1 MVEKGGAD
9 LSSEEAVRHFLQ
21 QTWLRRATLIVNKFV
36 RVKGIGRAFQF
47 VGADTSRRQRPDVR
61 GRLKLIGG
69 GDVNV
74 SIVELKSEGIVR
86 NFWQQI
92 LDRGERQV
100 RLPWDAKGGWDA
112 VDNILLKVCATP
124 T

>member
-1 MVEKGGAD
+1 
-9 LSSEEAVRHFLQ
+9 
-21 QTWLRRATLIVNKFV
+21 V